1 MHSKINFHT
10 HSNYCDGK
18 APLRDFVERA
28 IELGFQSLGFSGHAP
43 VPFENNFA
51 IKQEQYQDY
60 CNEVRS
66 LQTEYHDK
74 IQLFLGLEIDYIP
87 GILDDFKPLKE
98 AGNLDYH
105 IGSVHLVNR
114 QDQPD
119 NLWFIDG
126 GRQETYDEG
135 LKRVFE
141 GDIRKGVT
149 AFFHQTNRMIETQKP
164 TIVGHFDKIV
174 MHNRGRYF
182 DYEERWVQ
190 NLIGETIELIRECG
204 CIAEINSRGLYKG
217 RHTDFYPA
225 QSTIKKMNDKQIPVM
240 VGSDAHHPDDL
251 DRFEGAYTFLKEIE
265 YKEVVYSL
273 PLS

>member
-1 MHSKINFHT
+1 MHSKVNFHT
-10 HSNYCDGK
+10 HSSYCDGK
-18 APLRDFVERA
+18 APIRDFVERA
-28 IELGFQSLGFSGHAP
+28 IALGFQSLGFSGHAP
-43 VPFENNFA
+43 VPFENTFA
-51 IKQEQYQDY
+51 IAPSQFQDY
-60 CNEVRS
+60 CSEVRS
-66 LQTEYHDK
+66 LQSEYQDR
-74 IQLFLGLEIDYIP
+74 IAIYLGLEIDYIP
-87 GILDDFKPLKE
+87 GILDDFKPLIESGK
-98 AGNLDYH
+98 LDYH

-114 QDQPD
+114 PDQPD

-135 LKRVFE
+135 LYRVFE

-149 AFFHQTNRMIETQKP
+149 AFFHQTNRMIETQRP

-182 DYEERWVQ
+182 DYNESWVQ
-190 NLIGETIELIRECG
+190 RLIGETVALIKECG

-225 QSTIKKMNDKQIPVM
+225 QSTIMKMNERGIPVL

-251 DRFEGAYTFLKEIE
+251 DRFEGAYDFLKAIG
-265 YKEVVYSL
+265 YKEIVERL
-273 PLS
+273 PL